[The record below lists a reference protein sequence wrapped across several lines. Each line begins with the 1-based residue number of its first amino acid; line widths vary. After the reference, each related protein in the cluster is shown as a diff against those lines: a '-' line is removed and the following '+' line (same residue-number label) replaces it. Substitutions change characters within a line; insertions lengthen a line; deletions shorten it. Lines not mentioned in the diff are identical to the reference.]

1 MILFCLNF
9 LRLLRGIFSSQQRLN
24 RPAVNAVQRRS
35 GSDAMEFLT
44 ERAKMN
50 YELKQQEF
58 KMLQE
63 QQALERSKNGS
74 NGQRAATNTTATNRN
89 V

>member
-1 MILFCLNF
+1 MILLCLNF

-63 QQALERSKNGS
+63 QQALEREKLEAMAK
-74 NGQRAATNTTATNRN
+74 QQLQTQQ
-89 V
+89 

>member
-1 MILFCLNF
+1 
-9 LRLLRGIFSSQQRLN
+9 
-24 RPAVNAVQRRS
+24 
-35 GSDAMEFLT
+35 MEFLT

-63 QQALERSKNGS
+63 QQALEKEKLEAMAK
-74 NGQRAATNTTATNRN
+74 QQLQTQQ
-89 V
+89 

>member
-1 MILFCLNF
+1 
-9 LRLLRGIFSSQQRLN
+9 
-24 RPAVNAVQRRS
+24 
-35 GSDAMEFLT
+35 
-44 ERAKMN
+44 MN

-63 QQALERSKNGS
+63 QQALEREKNGS
-74 NGQRAATNTTATNRN
+74 DDQTAATNATVTNRN